1 MSRTE
6 SRRERGSVLAV
17 ALVLTFLVAGLGTA
31 MLLVADARR
40 KDEQSRIH
48 SVQRR
53 CLAECGLSEAVM
65 EIATEGDGVI
75 ANSAAPVRSG
85 PGEYWTTCTSPGPNR
100 FTITSYGRVGSD
112 VRTMRAEVR
121 ENVPT
126 LFHHALYA
134 GNGGHDPSYTLAL
147 GGTGTKA
154 DQVDGDVY
162 SGGNLTVSGN
172 AAVTG
177 TVQAAGTITGIA
189 GDRVAEIAPP
199 NLAARHYE
207 TNNDVNVSAEFRTS
221 GTNTYS
227 SSYGGTAVQL
237 PEANPAH
244 IFRKNP
250 SDRADEI
257 RGTTKDDYFL
267 EDPYQTVNTSS
278 SVNSNNATPIT
289 LSGLGGAP
297 GVSGTKKLYYIDGNL
312 WVHNLNIY
320 NFVIKH
326 NEADGV
332 QVTFVVK
339 GNIYLSDNIL
349 LRNPVKDGIAL
360 IALKD
365 TAVAD
370 SGNIYFGDPE
380 FGTLE
385 QMDAYMYAEND
396 FKDNNLSTSGSAV
409 VRLNGVMSAGNK
421 IQVNRGSGTT
431 RTQLVVDF
439 DPRVRDGS
447 LVLPGLPDAA
457 QTSPSARF
465 TILAMFEVG
474 SR

>member
-1 MSRTE
+1 M
-6 SRRERGSVLAV
+6 

-40 KDEQSRIH
+40 KDEQARIH

-53 CLAECGLSEAVM
+53 CLAESGLAEALL
-65 EIATEGDGVI
+65 EIATDGDGVI
-75 ANSAAPVRSG
+75 ASAGSALRSG
-85 PGEYWTTCTSPGPNR
+85 PGEYWTTCTSPVTNR
-100 FTITSYGRVGSD
+100 FTVTSYGRVGGD
-112 VRTMRAEVR
+112 VRTMRAEIR
-121 ENVPT
+121 ENVPS
-126 LFHHALYA
+126 LFYHALYA
-134 GNGGHDPSYTLAL
+134 GNGGHDASYSLTV
-147 GGTGTKA
+147 GGTGTRA
-154 DQVDGDVY
+154 DEVDGDVY
-162 SGGNLTVSGN
+162 SGGNFTRSGD
-172 AAVTG
+172 AAITG
-177 TVQAAGTITGIA
+177 TVQATGTITGIA
-189 GDRVAEIAPP
+189 GERVAEIAPP
-199 NLAARHYE
+199 DLAGRHYE
-207 TNNDVNVSAEFRTS
+207 ANHDVNVAAEFRAS

-257 RGTTKDDYFL
+257 RGTSKDDYFL
-267 EDPYQTVNTSS
+267 EDPYQSVNTSAS
-278 SVNSNNATPIT
+278 LNADNATPIT

-312 WVHNLNIY
+312 WIHNLNIY

-332 QVTFVVK
+332 QVTFVVR
-339 GNIYLSDNIL
+339 GNIYISDNLL

-365 TAVAD
+365 SAVTD

-385 QMDAYMYAEND
+385 EMDAFMYAEND

-421 IQVNRGSGTT
+421 IQVNRGTGST
-431 RTQLVVDF
+431 RTKLVVDF
-439 DPRVRDGS
+439 DPRIRDGD
-447 LVLPGLPDAA
+447 LVLPGLPDAT
-457 QTSPSARF
+457 QTPPSSRF
-465 TILAMFEVG
+465 TILATFEVG

>member
-1 MSRTE
+1 MCRTDSRG
-6 SRRERGSVLAV
+6 ERGSVLAV

-40 KDEQSRIH
+40 KDEQSRVH
-48 SVQRR
+48 SAQRR
-53 CLAECGLSEAVM
+53 CLAESGLADALL
-65 EIATEGDGVI
+65 EIAADGDGII
-75 ANSAAPVRSG
+75 ASASSALRSG
-85 PGEYWTTCTSPGPNR
+85 PGDYWTTCTSPGPNR
-100 FTITSYGRVGSD
+100 YTITSYGRVGAD
-112 VRTMRAEVR
+112 VRTMRAEIR
-121 ENVPT
+121 ENVPS
-126 LFHHALYA
+126 LFYHALYA
-134 GNGGHDPSYTLAL
+134 GNGGHDASYSLNL
-147 GGTGTKA
+147 GGTGRAA
-154 DQVDGDVY
+154 DTIDGDVY
-162 SGGNLTVSGN
+162 SGGNITVSGN
-172 AAVTG
+172 ATISGKVEAT
-177 TVQAAGTITGIA
+177 GTITGIA
-189 GDRVAEIAPP
+189 GERVAEIAPP
-199 NLAARHYE
+199 DLAARHYE
-207 TNNDVNVSAEFRTS
+207 TNHDVNVAAEFRTS

-250 SDRADEI
+250 SDRAGEI
-257 RGTTKDDYFL
+257 RSTTKDDYFL

-278 SVNSNNATPIT
+278 SVNANNATPIT

-312 WVHNLNIY
+312 WVHNLHIY
-320 NFVIKH
+320 NFVVKH

-365 TAVAD
+365 STVAD

-385 QMDAYMYAEND
+385 QMDAFMYAEND
-396 FKDNNLSTSGSAV
+396 FKDNNLSTTGSAV

-421 IQVNRGSGTT
+421 IQVNRGTGAT
-431 RTQLVVDF
+431 RTKLVVDF
-439 DPRVRDGS
+439 DSRIRDGE
-447 LVLPGLPDAA
+447 LVLPGLPDAPS
-457 QTSPSARF
+457 TSPSSRF

-474 SR
+474 AR